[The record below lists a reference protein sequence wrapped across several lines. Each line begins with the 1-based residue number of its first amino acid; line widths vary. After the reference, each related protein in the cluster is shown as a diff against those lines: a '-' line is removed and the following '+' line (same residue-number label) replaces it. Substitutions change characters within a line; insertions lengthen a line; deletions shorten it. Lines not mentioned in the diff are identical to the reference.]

1 MAVHQVLPTLKG
13 AGGVQK
19 LSKDRSI
26 FTKLYIVT
34 NEQFFDSDSFKKST
48 LLYIFLL
55 WLQIVLS
62 PFMECYQCISV
73 SQLSTG
79 LF

>member
-34 NEQFFDSDSFKKST
+34 NEQFFDSDSF
-48 LLYIFLL
+48 
-55 WLQIVLS
+55 
-62 PFMECYQCISV
+62 
-73 SQLSTG
+73 
-79 LF
+79 